1 MLICFVVILYTTNAV
16 YPSPEIYYINY
27 SDTKQQQYNKT
38 KDQNLYKTTPRIP
51 QKLET
56 CYDVSIKANQN
67 TESNM
72 E

>member
-16 YPSPEIYYINY
+16 YPSPERYYINY

-38 KDQNLYKTTPRIP
+38 KDQNVYKTTPWIP